1 MPKLIWPRRM
11 LLRATEWLESAMRR
25 HPDYDRNDPEHIAL
39 QNDMTAMKRR
49 LKSEI
54 REKEGDGHA

>member
-1 MPKLIWPRRM
+1 MRKLIWPRLM
-11 LLRATEWLESAMRR
+11 LLRATEWLESVMRR

-49 LKSEI
+49 LTREI
-54 REKEGDGHA
+54 EGKENE

>member
-1 MPKLIWPRRM
+1 M

-25 HPDYDRNDPEHIAL
+25 HPDYDRNDPEYIAL

-49 LKSEI
+49 LNSEI
-54 REKEGDGHA
+54 REKEEDDRA

>member
-1 MPKLIWPRRM
+1 MRKLIWPRRM

-25 HPDYDRNDPEHIAL
+25 HPDYDRNDPEHIAI

-49 LKSEI
+49 LNREI
-54 REKEGDGHA
+54 EGKEDDRHA